1 MNNTGFKIDNFS
13 RKLTE
18 VCQKMIDLLLE
29 FRHLSLMLD
38 FLRAFPSLNVGFSRD
53 VFAFYARCGASTC
66 PRPPR
71 KSTLRGREGEE
82 RRTGSGSMHF
92 SNSKSP
98 EIDRY
103 VRFLSTKMTYFDVFF
118 SFYYLD
124 FARLNPGCFAWN
136 YRGTLSASHTRQF
149 WGCLWSFIVV
159 FH

>member
-13 RKLTE
+13 RKLTQ
-18 VCQKMIDLLLE
+18 VYQKMIDLLLE

-103 VRFLSTKMTYFDVFF
+103 VRFLSKKWRILTYFFHFTIWILHVLIQDVLLGITEVRWAPPI
-118 SFYYLD
+118 LD
-124 FARLNPGCFAWN
+124 ILE
-136 YRGTLSASHTRQF
+136 
-149 WGCLWSFIVV
+149 VV
-159 FH
+159 YGHL